1 MPESR
6 RLSRTAFEPPVVLT
20 ALAVI
25 GALFAVGQHRDV
37 ARFGPL
43 GVPAVT
49 LFVVLLVPMVANGSG
64 NRRAG
69 EPRTGARDKDR
80 MNSHID
86 LTPSREHATID
97 GAAQ

>member
-6 RLSRTAFEPPVVLT
+6 RLSRTAFEPSAVLM
-20 ALAVI
+20 ALAV
-25 GALFAVGQHRDV
+25 
-37 ARFGPL
+37 
-43 GVPAVT
+43 T
-49 LFVVLLVPMVANGSG
+49 MFVVFLVPMVANGLG

-80 MNSHID
+80 MNSHIA
-86 LTPSREHATID
+86 LTPSREYATID